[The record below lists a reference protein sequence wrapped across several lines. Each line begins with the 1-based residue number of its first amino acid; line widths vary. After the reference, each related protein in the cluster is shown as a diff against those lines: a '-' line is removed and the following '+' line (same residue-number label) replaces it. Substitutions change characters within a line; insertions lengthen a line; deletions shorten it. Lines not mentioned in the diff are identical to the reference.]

1 MNSRGYTALAL
12 ELAARSCGT
21 NTAELAD
28 RGMDQNTSSG
38 VLANLV
44 ASGRLWRIEGLKDP
58 DNWPLHQYFVSADD
72 AAAWAG
78 TPLGKRPN
86 LRLRRSSASS
96 TSGNFRRPRE
106 KPPAPVAVQRPTW
119 AKSEM
124 PGSAPPPA
132 VAPQC
137 AAPDENRGAVDGRY
151 RCTAEEA
158 QRLRVSGGFS
168 ALGIGRYATEA
179 SSCAARAVRA

>member
-1 MNSRGYTALAL
+1 MAL

-106 KPPAPVAVQRPTW
+106 KPPAPVAVQRPMWVKTTSVG
-119 AKSEM
+119 APVPRRIERPASLVPVIGPSQNHDPRYQIDPATFQGGEFARRGVGNYGAE
-124 PGSAPPPA
+124 PG
-132 VAPQC
+132 C
-137 AAPDENRGAVDGRY
+137 
-151 RCTAEEA
+151 
-158 QRLRVSGGFS
+158 
-168 ALGIGRYATEA
+168 
-179 SSCAARAVRA
+179 CAARAVRA